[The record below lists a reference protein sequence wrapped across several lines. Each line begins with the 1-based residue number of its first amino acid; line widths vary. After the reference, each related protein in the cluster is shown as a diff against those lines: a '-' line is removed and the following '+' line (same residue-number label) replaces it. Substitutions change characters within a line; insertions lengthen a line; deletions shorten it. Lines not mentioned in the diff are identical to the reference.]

1 MSPRP
6 SHADRNRVREG
17 LSFAFPMQLP
27 PSGTGIAPSQN
38 HPKAQPAKQSQQEA
52 PKGR

>member
-6 SHADRNRVREG
+6 SHADRDRVREG

-27 PSGTGIAPSQN
+27 PSGTGVAT
-38 HPKAQPAKQSQQEA
+38 HPGKATQTKPGRQES
-52 PKGR
+52 PKSR